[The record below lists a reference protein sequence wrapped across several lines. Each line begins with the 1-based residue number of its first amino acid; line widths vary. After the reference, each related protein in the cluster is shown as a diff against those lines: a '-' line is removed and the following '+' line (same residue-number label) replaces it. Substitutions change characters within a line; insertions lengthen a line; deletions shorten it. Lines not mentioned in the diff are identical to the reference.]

1 MTNDSNL
8 RELETWYQRAGK
20 LRDPGYWETLRTGDK
35 SRGTQTK
42 ACLADYASHP
52 LHQQTIHQFG
62 SSCSP
67 RSNKAEIDA
76 ENTPRTTGGWASK
89 KTNPLVRSGCPQ
101 VRMKRATHRRQP
113 EKSFPEFGEDPL
125 VELRGFEPLTPSM
138 PWRCATS
145 CATAPYD
152 YSRAAPV
159 GGDRVSLS
167 GTPRDSPNRSAHTG
181 LVPTFHA
188 TIRQVLSYSRSSAQ

>member
-1 MTNDSNL
+1 MRTTAAAPAEDQHQPASSRAITTRTDLNEHGHL
-8 RELETWYQRAGK
+8 MREGRLTSGQA
-20 LRDPGYWETLRTGDK
+20 PFVV
-35 SRGTQTK
+35 
-42 ACLADYASHP
+42 SHP
-52 LHQQTIHQFG
+52 GTRT
-62 SSCSP
+62 SP
-67 RSNKAEIDA
+67 
-76 ENTPRTTGGWASK
+76 GF
-89 KTNPLVRSGCPQ
+89 
-101 VRMKRATHRRQP
+101 RARVF
-113 EKSFPEFGEDPL
+113 SEFREDPL

-145 CATAPYD
+145 CATAPYG

-188 TIRQVLSYSRSSAQ
+188 TIRQVLSYSYSSAQ